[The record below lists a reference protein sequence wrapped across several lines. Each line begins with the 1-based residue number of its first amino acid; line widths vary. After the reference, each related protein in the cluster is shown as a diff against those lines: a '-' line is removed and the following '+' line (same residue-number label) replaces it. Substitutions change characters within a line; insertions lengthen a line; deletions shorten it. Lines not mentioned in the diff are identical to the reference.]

1 MSNYDYETPSTEQ
14 TLAQNIEEAVK
25 DLRVAMPVKV
35 ISFDASKQTVSVQP
49 MIKVTLNAG
58 GSMPLPVL
66 VDVPVKFP
74 RGGGFAVTFPI
85 IAGDE
90 GIVIISDRCID
101 GWYQSGSLSDPLDLR
116 LHDLSDAFFLAGV
129 SSLPNV
135 IKSFDSDALVM
146 RKLDNS
152 AYLKIEQSGAVSID
166 GTMCTIKCPLIFEQ
180 GMQGANSL
188 GGEAMGVSGSLKHT
202 GGELSSN
209 GVVLD
214 THTHSGVTAGG
225 DNTGAPV

>member
-1 MSNYDYETPSTEQ
+1 MSNFDYETPSTEQ
-14 TLAQNIEEAVK
+14 TIAQNIEEAVK

-35 ISFDASKQTVSVQP
+35 ISFNASKQTVSVQP
-49 MIKVTLNAG
+49 MIKITLSAG

-90 GIVIISDRCID
+90 GLVIISDRCID

-116 LHDLSDAFFLAGV
+116 LHDLSDASFLPGV

-135 IKSFDSDALVM
+135 ITAFDSDALVM

-152 AYLKIEQSGAVSID
+152 AYLKIDQAGAVTVD
-166 GTMCTIKCPLIFEQ
+166 GTMCTIKCPLIFEK
-180 GMQGANSL
+180 GMQGANSA
-188 GGEAMGVSGSLKHT
+188 GGEAMTVTGSLKHT
-202 GGELSSN
+202 GGDLSSN
-209 GVVLD
+209 GVVLGLHK
-214 THTHSGVTAGG
+214 HTGVTAGG
-225 DNTGAPV
+225 DNTGEPI

>member
-1 MSNYDYETPSTEQ
+1 MSNFDYENPSTET
-14 TLAQNIEEAVK
+14 TLSQNIDKAVK

-35 ISFDASKQTVSVQP
+35 VSFNASKQTVSVQP
-49 MIKVTLNAG
+49 MIKITLNEG
-58 GSMPLPVL
+58 GSMALPVL

-85 IAGDE
+85 VAGDE
-90 GIVIISDRCID
+90 GLAIISDRCID

-116 LHDLSDAFFLAGV
+116 LHDLSDASFLPGV

-135 IKSFDSDALVM
+135 ITAFDAGALVM

-152 AYLKIEQSGAVSID
+152 AYLKIEQSGAVTVD
-166 GTMCTIKCPLIFEQ
+166 GTMCIIKCPLFFEQ

-188 GGEAMGVSGSLKHT
+188 GGEAMSVSGSLNHS

-209 GVVLD
+209 GVVLA

-225 DNTGAPV
+225 DNTGVPK